1 MFIKQISV
9 FLENKPGAMREL
21 TAVLGSGG
29 IDIREISVAD
39 TQAFGIVRI
48 ILRAEDMERAVAL
61 LRGAGY
67 TARINH
73 VICAEINDRPN
84 GLCELLSVIERENL
98 SVEYIYSFRRT
109 PQRGA
114 TMILR
119 LSEQERAC
127 RVLQEYGV
135 RVLSQEEADAL

>member
-29 IDIREISVAD
+29 IDIREISIAD

-48 ILRAEDMERAVAL
+48 ILRSEVIDQAMAL
-61 LRGAGY
+61 LKGAGY

-73 VICAEINDRPN
+73 VICAEIVDRPN
-84 GLCELLSVIERENL
+84 GLSALLTVIEKENL

-109 PQRGA
+109 PERGA

-119 LSEQERAC
+119 LFEQERAC
-127 RVLQEYGV
+127 KVLKEYGV
-135 RVLSQEEADAL
+135 RVLTQEEADAL